1 MAKILIVE
9 PYFSGSHKSWALG
22 YQDNSSHEIEII
34 SLEGKFWKWRMH
46 GGAISLANLFLK
58 TKFAPDLILASDM
71 LDLTTFLCLTKN
83 KTSNLPTALYF
94 HENQLSYPWSKSDR
108 DVQKKRDHHY
118 GFINI
123 VSALAADKVLFN
135 SEFHLESFLLE
146 GKKFLKNFPD
156 KNETKSIDLIKKKSR
171 VLHLGIDLKRFDSIK
186 RLSLKDP
193 LILWNHRWEYDK
205 NPKSFFKSMFKLKEK
220 NIPFSLAVL
229 GESFASK
236 PNIFDEAKTKLK
248 NEIIHFGYCD
258 NHWDYAKW
266 LCSADILPVTNNQDF
281 FGASIVEAIYC
292 GAFPLLPNRLSY
304 PELLPTEFHK
314 MHLYGDEKELDMMIE
329 NSLKNINKIRNISL
343 AQYFKRFDWKS
354 MAPTYDQLFSSIIE
368 KKHS

>member
-1 MAKILIVE
+1 MGRIDKAILEAGINTSQRIADSTQNDAE
-9 PYFSGSHKSWALG
+9 
-22 YQDNSSHEIEII
+22 
-34 SLEGKFWKWRMH
+34 
-46 GGAISLANLFLK
+46 
-58 TKFAPDLILASDM
+58 LI
-71 LDLTTFLCLTKN
+71 
-83 KTSNLPTALYF
+83 PR
-94 HENQLSYPWSKSDR
+94 P
-108 DVQKKRDHHY
+108 
-118 GFINI
+118 
-123 VSALAADKVLFN
+123 
-135 SEFHLESFLLE
+135 
-146 GKKFLKNFPD
+146 
-156 KNETKSIDLIKKKSR
+156 NETKPQAHMFAQSLAPETGAGLPGYLKQQDILRPLAPIMTSRGDTFTIRAYGETINPSTGKPDGQAWCEAVIQRIPDYLNKIDDPWKSRADENFNEINKKK
-171 VLHLGIDLKRFDSIK
+171 FDNQNFF
-186 RLSLKDP
+186 
-193 LILWNHRWEYDK
+193 LIY
-205 NPKSFFKSMFKLKEK
+205 
-220 NIPFSLAVL
+220 
-229 GESFASK
+229 GE
-236 PNIFDEAKTKLK
+236 NEGLK